1 MICATLLG
9 RDETWLLFFGG
20 SANKHDIYQATT
32 MFDKRKEFCDEA
44 PLDPQP
50 RSVLDWG
57 SSGSGLCLHR
67 MCIKGPGIVIML
79 IY

>member
-20 SANKHDIYQATT
+20 SASKHDIYQATT

-50 RSVLDWG
+50 RSVLD
-57 SSGSGLCLHR
+57 
-67 MCIKGPGIVIML
+67 
-79 IY
+79 